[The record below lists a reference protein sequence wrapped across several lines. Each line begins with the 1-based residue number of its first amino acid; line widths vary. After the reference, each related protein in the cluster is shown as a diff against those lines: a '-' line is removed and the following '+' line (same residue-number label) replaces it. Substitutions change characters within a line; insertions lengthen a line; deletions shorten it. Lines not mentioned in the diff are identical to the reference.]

1 MIVEVTASNQDS
13 MSIVLSNGSTFLF
26 QQKTNAITL
35 TEQDQAATEVI
46 EVAQDSIVIF
56 V

>member
-1 MIVEVTASNQDS
+1 MILELTASNQDS
-13 MSIVLSNGSTFLF
+13 MSIVLADGSTFLF

-35 TEQDQAATEVI
+35 TEQDQASTEVL